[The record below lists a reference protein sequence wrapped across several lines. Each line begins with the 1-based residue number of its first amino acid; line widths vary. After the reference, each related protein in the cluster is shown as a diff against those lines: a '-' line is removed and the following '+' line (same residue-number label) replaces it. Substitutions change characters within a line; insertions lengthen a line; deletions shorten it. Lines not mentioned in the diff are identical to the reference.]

1 MHLVICATDSRYV
14 EMTGVLIR
22 SIASQPHAAGVEIV
36 VFCTQVEQSDKDRL
50 AACSDGATLV
60 TLIDLDESSL
70 GDLED
75 LGGTRHLSMTV
86 YARMMLP
93 DLLPQRTGRAL
104 YLDCDIVVNTS
115 LDPLFAL
122 DLSDHVVGAIPNVLS
137 SQRRAELNAAIDRP
151 ADEPYFNSGVLL
163 IDLDR
168 WRSAEVSQKSMAY
181 AKLSLDNYDADQA
194 VLNKILTANWKTID
208 ARWNSNPDKAS
219 PAQLRTMPIQHFWGR
234 KKPYFSDYPAGLR
247 ERYDHYRAMTPWASS
262 QRMTPLQRSFEKRM
276 ASVMKLYRR
285 IAGS

>member
-1 MHLVICATDSRYV
+1 VHLVVCATDSRYV

-22 SIASQPHAAGVEIV
+22 SIASQPHATGMEIV

-86 YARMMLP
+86 YARMMIP

-122 DLSDHVVGAIPNVLS
+122 DLSGHVVGAIPNVLS

-151 ADEPYFNSGVLL
+151 SNEPYFNSGVLL

-181 AKLSLDNYDADQA
+181 ARFSLDNYDADQA